1 MRPVVLLVLA
11 AVLVPSSRL
20 SAQARLVRVLVYHD
34 MEGLAGQD
42 DPFTYRFDHPT
53 QYAKG
58 RQMLVADLN
67 AVIAGL
73 FDGGATEVNVIDA
86 HGSGNPEPDIP
97 AGALDPRAKQ
107 VFRDTPFRGYVDL
120 VEPNRY
126 DAVAAVAMHS
136 KTGSRGFAAHTF
148 TLGIAIEL
156 NGKEITETELV
167 GYSWGRANVPLI
179 FASGDDR
186 LREDLKVL
194 PWIEFVT
201 TKKATSSSTVELY
214 PVDRVHGE
222 MKAAA
227 KRAVQNIAKA
237 QVLKT
242 PAPVTTAVRVVPP
255 ASLEALKGF
264 PGVRYSDNKVTF
276 EAADFG
282 AAYDAWMAII
292 AVARSGYSTLMNEMV
307 AAQPN
312 AREMRLDFSDRLFA
326 RWMDY
331 ESGRWSPPAP
341 TSQTAG
347 RRYHGSN

>member
-1 MRPVVLLVLA
+1 MRFLL
-11 AVLVPSSRL
+11 PSL
-20 SAQARLVRVLVYHD
+20 LLPALLFGQARPIRVLVYHD
-34 MEGLAGQD
+34 MEGLAGQNN
-42 DPFTYRFDHPT
+42 PFSYRFDHPAD
-53 QYAKG
+53 YAMG
-58 RQMLVADLN
+58 RQMLVADIN

-107 VFRDTPFRGYVDL
+107 TFRDKPFRGYVDL

-136 KTGSRGFAAHTF
+136 KTGSRGFAAHTI
-148 TLGIAIEL
+148 TLGMALEL

-167 GYSWGRANVPLI
+167 GYSWGRENVPLI
-179 FASGDDR
+179 FVSGDDR
-186 LREDLKVL
+186 LREDLRVL

-201 TKKATSSSTVELY
+201 TKKATSSSTVELF
-214 PVDRVHGE
+214 PVDQVHGE

-227 KRAVQNIAKA
+227 KRAVRNLGKA
-237 QVLKT
+237 QVLRT
-242 PAPVTTAVRVVPP
+242 PSPVTAAVRAVPP
-255 ASLEALKGF
+255 ANLESLKGF
-264 PGVRYSDNKVTF
+264 PGVRYADSKVTF

-292 AVARSGYSTLMNEMV
+292 AVARSGYASVMTEMV
-307 AAQPN
+307 SAQPN
-312 AREMRLDFSDRLFA
+312 GQAMRLDFSDRLFA

-341 TSQTAG
+341 SAPQAG

>member
-1 MRPVVLLVLA
+1 MHLAFLLLLVPAL
-11 AVLVPSSRL
+11 LP
-20 SAQARLVRVLVYHD
+20 AQAKPIRVLVYHD

-42 DPFTYRFDHPT
+42 DPFTYRFDHPE
-53 QYAKG
+53 QYARG

-73 FDGGATEVNVIDA
+73 FEGGATEVHVIDA
-86 HGSGNPEPDIP
+86 HGSGNPDPDIP
-97 AGALDPRAKQ
+97 AGALDPRATQ
-107 VFRDTPFRGYVDL
+107 VLRDTPFRGYVDL
-120 VEPNRY
+120 VAPDRY

-156 NGKEITETELV
+156 DGKEITESELV
-167 GYSWGRANVPLI
+167 AYSWGRANVPMI
-179 FASGDDR
+179 FVSGDDR
-186 LREDLKVL
+186 LREDLRTM

-201 TKKATSSSTVELY
+201 TKRATSSSTAELFPVE
-214 PVDRVHGE
+214 RVHAE
-222 MKAAA
+222 MKAGA
-227 KRAVQNIAKA
+227 KRAVQNLARAK
-237 QVLKT
+237 VLSS
-242 PAPVTTAVRVVPP
+242 PSPVKTAVRVVPP

-264 PGVRYSDNKVTF
+264 PGVHYSDHKVTF

-292 AVARSGYSTLMNEMV
+292 AVARSGYSSVMNEMV

-312 AREMRLDFSDRLFA
+312 GRELRLDFSDRLFA

-341 TSQTAG
+341 TSRTAG

>member
-1 MRPVVLLVLA
+1 MRMAFLMLLLPA
-11 AVLVPSSRL
+11 LL
-20 SAQARLVRVLVYHD
+20 SAQARPIRVLVYHD

-42 DPFTYRFDHPT
+42 DPFTYRFDHPQ

-86 HGSGNPEPDIP
+86 HGSGNPEPDVP
-97 AGALDPRAKQ
+97 EGALDPRAKQ
-107 VFRDTPFRGYVDL
+107 VFRDKPFRGYVDL
-120 VEPNRY
+120 TEPGRY

-136 KTGSRGFAAHTF
+136 KTGSRGFAAHTI
-148 TLGIAIEL
+148 TLGMALEL

-167 GYSWGRANVPLI
+167 GYSWGRVNVPMI
-179 FASGDDR
+179 FVSGDDR

-214 PVDRVHGE
+214 PVDRVHAE

-227 KRAVQNIAKA
+227 KRAVQNIGK
-237 QVLKT
+237 
-242 PAPVTTAVRVVPP
+242 APVLTTPSPVTAAVRAVPP
-255 ASLEALKGF
+255 ASLEAMKGF
-264 PGVRYSDNKVTF
+264 PGVRYADNKVTF

-282 AAYDAWMAII
+282 AVYDAWMAII
-292 AVARSGYSTLMNEMV
+292 GVARAGYSSVMNEMI

-312 AREMRLDFSDRLFA
+312 GREMRLDFSDRLFA

-331 ESGRWSPPAP
+331 ESGRWSRPVP

>member
-1 MRPVVLLVLA
+1 MRHLLLLA
-11 AVLVPSSRL
+11 SVAVSPLTLV
-20 SAQARLVRVLVYHD
+20 AQARPIRVLVYHD

-42 DPFTYRFDHPT
+42 DPFSYRFDHPQ

-58 RQMLVADLN
+58 RQMLVADLS

-86 HGSGNPEPDIP
+86 HGSGNPEPDVP
-97 AGALDPRAKQ
+97 EGSLDPRVKQ
-107 VFRDTPFRGYVDL
+107 VFRDKPFRGYVDL
-120 VEPNRY
+120 VEPDRY

-136 KTGSRGFAAHTF
+136 KTGSHGFAAHTI
-148 TLGIAIEL
+148 TIGMALEL

-167 GYSWGRANVPLI
+167 GYSWGRVNVPLI
-179 FASGDDR
+179 FVSGDDR
-186 LREDLKVL
+186 LREDLEAL

-214 PVDRVHGE
+214 PVDRVHAE
-222 MKAAA
+222 MRAAA

-237 QVLKT
+237 QALKT
-242 PAPVTTAVRVVPP
+242 PSPVTAALRVVPP
-255 ASLEALKGF
+255 ASLEAMKGF
-264 PGVRYSDNKVTF
+264 PGVRYADNKVTF

-282 AAYDAWMAII
+282 AAYDGWQAII
-292 AVARSGYSTLMNEMV
+292 TVARAGYSSVMNEMV

-312 AREMRLDFSDRLFA
+312 GQALRLDFSDRLFA